1 MAASAFFSPPCA
13 IVLHVF
19 YCRASSLSSFSE
31 FMFLYKDA
39 MTLMLTKDGMAVS
52 KAPCEDRI
60 ADPRDRRT
68 LLMQQVIL
76 GCISIISEQ

>member
-1 MAASAFFSPPCA
+1 
-13 IVLHVF
+13 
-19 YCRASSLSSFSE
+19 
-31 FMFLYKDA
+31 MFLYKDA